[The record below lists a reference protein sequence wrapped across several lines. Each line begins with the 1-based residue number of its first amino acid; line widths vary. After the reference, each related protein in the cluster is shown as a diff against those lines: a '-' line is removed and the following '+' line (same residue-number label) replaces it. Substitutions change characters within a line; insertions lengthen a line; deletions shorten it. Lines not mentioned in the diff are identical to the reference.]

1 MMCTAAGQLGDV
13 MKESA
18 SIAHTFTRSF
28 LARRVPG
35 LAADYFGQHAI
46 HMHVPAGA
54 TPKDGARSHPRD
66 PKGTIVLLALRP
78 ALVAMQRCARLPD
91 YGSQGGCLPCARHLP
106 QILRVHAACTPCK

>member
-1 MMCTAAGQLGDV
+1 MRCKGLCPIAAGQLGDV

-28 LARRVPG
+28 LARRAPD

-54 TPKDGARSHPRD
+54 TPKDGAQDSLQVPAAPAPCLVRACA
-66 PKGTIVLLALRP
+66 LLH
-78 ALVAMQRCARLPD
+78 
-91 YGSQGGCLPCARHLP
+91 GCLTTVPRRQGDHPHVRLTAG
-106 QILRVHAACTPCK
+106 